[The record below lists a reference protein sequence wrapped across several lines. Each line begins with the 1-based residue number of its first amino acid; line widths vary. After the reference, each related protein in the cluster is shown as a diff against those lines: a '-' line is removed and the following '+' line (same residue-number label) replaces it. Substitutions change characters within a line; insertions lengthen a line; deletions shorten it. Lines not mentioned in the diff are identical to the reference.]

1 MNMQKTVFLSLLM
14 LVNVLAHTQELKPD
28 RTSIN
33 YFYDA
38 EAFMYEGNYDEALDL
53 LLKLDNISPDNP
65 NIWYKIGVCYLNT
78 RLYKTQAL
86 EYLKKASNYT
96 SPNYK
101 ENNHKEKNT
110 PLESYLYLG
119 IAYRVNYMFQ
129 ESLDSFDKL
138 KGMLSPSKTEDK
150 ALLKIIKREIEITEN
165 AIYNVANPIKA
176 ELINLGEVINSEF
189 TDHSPIVDLYENYL
203 IFTSRRPREGQEMKN
218 QDEDI
223 FISKK
228 VNNKWETPIRLGE
241 PVNTID
247 NNEAAIG
254 LSIDSKQLFFYR
266 SGENNSGSIFI
277 TESDDMYNWST
288 PTLLKENVNSRF
300 KETHATISPD
310 GNAIFFTSNRK
321 GGFGGLDIYVMRK
334 LPNGKWSE
342 ALPLPKQI
350 NTEYDEESPFIHPD
364 GITLYFSSKGHN
376 SMGGYDV
383 FSSIMSRNGKFTEPV
398 NIGYPINT
406 PDEDV
411 SYVVNLDGQK
421 GYIAT
426 IKADDGYGDLDL
438 YEILQEDV
446 HKNNIIIYEGIIA
459 DKNNNL
465 PENVT
470 ITLKNKD
477 SNEEPKVSRLNQNN
491 SKYVLTMIPDN
502 TYEIIYQIHGHTIR
516 SIDYTPTIDELT
528 QQTKLYNPIELDPI
542 ILSSFYNHAYVY
554 FDENDNN
561 LNDDAI
567 SLLDKVI
574 EKYVE
579 FEAKNEKLAINI
591 VTPKQDANPLYD
603 EKRSKEIFEYLSKN
617 NIAKNDIYSDGV
629 FDNNSTN
636 IYGLEIVENK
646 KLLAIEE
653 KEEVIVDKAILK
665 VENIL
670 FDFDKYN
677 IKPEYFD
684 NLDLLANYL
693 NDNPT
698 AKIEIGGHTDWLGT
712 SEYNYLLSYHR
723 SKAVKDYLVAKG
735 NNAENIITAKY
746 GKHTPIAANQTP
758 DGRDNPT
765 GRKYNRRAEFKVLV
779 QGNKTIL
786 EILPIV
792 IEEGDYIDISKTP
805 SNKKYTVQI
814 YALKN
819 QKALETFSELVGVKM
834 HVSSD
839 GWYRY
844 YVGEYTSYK
853 MAVEAA
859 TNLKSMGY
867 DTLIRKLSFYEE

>member
-1 MNMQKTVFLSLLM
+1 MKRTVFLSLLM
-14 LVNVLAHTQELKPD
+14 LVNVLSHAQELKPD

-65 NIWYKIGVCYLNT
+65 NVWYKIGVCYLNT

-86 EYLKKASNYT
+86 EYLKKASEHT
-96 SPNYK
+96 SPSYK
-101 ENNHKEKNT
+101 ENNHKERNA

-119 IAYRVNYMFQ
+119 IAYRINYMFE
-129 ESLDSFDKL
+129 ESLDSFNKLKEMLNSSKSEDKL
-138 KGMLSPSKTEDK
+138 
-150 ALLKIIKREIEITEN
+150 LLKSTNREIEVTEN

-406 PDEDV
+406 PDDDV

-629 FDNNSTN
+629 FDINSTN

>member
-1 MNMQKTVFLSLLM
+1 MKRTVFLSLLM
-14 LVNVLAHTQELKPD
+14 LVNVLSHAQELKPD

-65 NIWYKIGVCYLNT
+65 NVWYKIGVCYLNT

-86 EYLKKASNYT
+86 EYLKKASEHT
-96 SPNYK
+96 SPSYK

-406 PDEDV
+406 PDDDV

>member
-1 MNMQKTVFLSLLM
+1 MLM
-14 LVNVLAHTQELKPD
+14 LVNVLSHAQELKPD

-65 NIWYKIGVCYLNT
+65 NVWYKIGVCYLNT

-86 EYLKKASNYT
+86 EYLKKASEHT
-96 SPNYK
+96 SPSYK
-101 ENNHKEKNT
+101 ENNHKERNA

-119 IAYRVNYMFQ
+119 IAYRINYMFE
-129 ESLDSFDKL
+129 ESLDSFNKLKEMLNSSKSEDKL
-138 KGMLSPSKTEDK
+138 
-150 ALLKIIKREIEITEN
+150 LLKSTNREIEVTEN
-165 AIYNVANPIKA
+165 AIYNIANPIKA
-176 ELINLGEVINSEF
+176 ELINLGEIVNSEF

-203 IFTSRRPREGQEMKN
+203 IFTSRRPREGQEIKN

-228 VNNKWETPIRLGE
+228 VDDKWQTPFRLGE
-241 PVNTID
+241 PVNTIE

-254 LSIDSKQLFFYR
+254 LSIDGKQLFFYR
-266 SGENNSGSIFI
+266 SGENNSGSIYL

-288 PTLLKENVNSRF
+288 PTLLKQNVNSRF

-310 GNAIFFTSNRK
+310 GDAIYFTSNRK

-406 PDEDV
+406 PDDDV

-426 IKADDGYGDLDL
+426 IKANDGYGDLDL
-438 YEILQEDV
+438 YEILQE
-446 HKNNIIIYEGIIA
+446 NIYKSNMIVFEGIVA
-459 DKNNNL
+459 NKNNNS
-465 PENVT
+465 PENITVT
-470 ITLKNKD
+470 VKHKD
-477 SNEEPKVSRLNQNN
+477 SNEEPKESRLNKHN
-491 SKYVLTMIPDN
+491 SKYILMMSPDN
-502 TYEIIYQIHGHTIR
+502 TYEITYQIHGHTIH
-516 SIDYTPTIDELT
+516 SIDYTPTKQELSK
-528 QQTKLYNPIELDPI
+528 QIKEYKPIELEPV
-542 ILSSFYNHAYVY
+542 ILSSFYDHTYVY
-554 FDENDNN
+554 FDENTNN
-561 LNDDAI
+561 LDDNAI
-567 SLLDKVI
+567 NELNKVI
-574 EKYVE
+574 EKYSE
-579 FEAKNEKLAINI
+579 LKAENEKLAINI
-591 VTPKQDANPLYD
+591 VTPKKDGNPLYD
-603 EKRSKEIFEYLSKN
+603 EKRSTEIIEYLSKN
-617 NIAKNDIYSDGV
+617 DIAQNDIYTDGT
-629 FDNNSTN
+629 FDGLTN

-646 KLLAIEE
+646 EELLASIEDEEEIQIE
-653 KEEVIVDKAILK
+653 KSDKSILK
-665 VENIL
+665 IENIF
-670 FDFDKYN
+670 FDFDKSN

-684 NLDLLANYL
+684 NLNLLANYL
-693 NDNPT
+693 NENST

-712 SEYNYLLSYHR
+712 SEYNYLLSYYR
-723 SKAVKDYLVAKG
+723 SKSVKDYLVAKG

-746 GKHTPIAANQTP
+746 GENNPIAANQTP

-765 GRKYNRRAEFKVLV
+765 GRKYNRRAEFKVLN
-779 QGNKTIL
+779 QGDKAIL

-792 IEEGDYIDISKTP
+792 IEEGDYLAISKIP
-805 SNKKYTVQI
+805 SSKKYTVQI

>member
-1 MNMQKTVFLSLLM
+1 
-14 LVNVLAHTQELKPD
+14 
-28 RTSIN
+28 
-33 YFYDA
+33 
-38 EAFMYEGNYDEALDL
+38 
-53 LLKLDNISPDNP
+53 
-65 NIWYKIGVCYLNT
+65 
-78 RLYKTQAL
+78 
-86 EYLKKASNYT
+86 
-96 SPNYK
+96 
-101 ENNHKEKNT
+101 
-110 PLESYLYLG
+110 
-119 IAYRVNYMFQ
+119 
-129 ESLDSFDKL
+129 
-138 KGMLSPSKTEDK
+138 
-150 ALLKIIKREIEITEN
+150 
-165 AIYNVANPIKA
+165 
-176 ELINLGEVINSEF
+176 LGEIVNSEF

-203 IFTSRRPREGQEMKN
+203 IFTSRRPREGQEIKN

-406 PDEDV
+406 PDDDV

-446 HKNNIIIYEGIIA
+446 HKNNMIIYEGIIA

>member
-1 MNMQKTVFLSLLM
+1 MKRTVFLSLLM
-14 LVNVLAHTQELKPD
+14 LVNVLSHAQELKPD

-65 NIWYKIGVCYLNT
+65 NVWYKIGVCYLNT

-86 EYLKKASNYT
+86 EYLKKASEHT
-96 SPNYK
+96 SPSYK
-101 ENNHKEKNT
+101 ENNHKERNA

-119 IAYRVNYMFQ
+119 IAYRINYMFE
-129 ESLDSFDKL
+129 ESLDSFNKLKEMLNSSKSEDKL
-138 KGMLSPSKTEDK
+138 
-150 ALLKIIKREIEITEN
+150 LLKSTNREIEVTEN
-165 AIYNVANPIKA
+165 AIYNIANPIKA
-176 ELINLGEVINSEF
+176 ELINLGEIVNSEF

-203 IFTSRRPREGQEMKN
+203 IFTSRRPREGQEIKN

-228 VNNKWETPIRLGE
+228 VDDKWQTPFRLGE
-241 PVNTID
+241 PVNTIE

-254 LSIDSKQLFFYR
+254 LSIDGKQLFFYR
-266 SGENNSGSIFI
+266 SGENNSGSIYL

-288 PTLLKENVNSRF
+288 PTLLKQNVNSRF

-406 PDEDV
+406 PDDDV

>member
-1 MNMQKTVFLSLLM
+1 
-14 LVNVLAHTQELKPD
+14 
-28 RTSIN
+28 
-33 YFYDA
+33 
-38 EAFMYEGNYDEALDL
+38 
-53 LLKLDNISPDNP
+53 
-65 NIWYKIGVCYLNT
+65 
-78 RLYKTQAL
+78 
-86 EYLKKASNYT
+86 
-96 SPNYK
+96 
-101 ENNHKEKNT
+101 
-110 PLESYLYLG
+110 
-119 IAYRVNYMFQ
+119 
-129 ESLDSFDKL
+129 
-138 KGMLSPSKTEDK
+138 
-150 ALLKIIKREIEITEN
+150 
-165 AIYNVANPIKA
+165 
-176 ELINLGEVINSEF
+176 
-189 TDHSPIVDLYENYL
+189 
-203 IFTSRRPREGQEMKN
+203 MKN

-406 PDEDV
+406 PDDDV

>member
-1 MNMQKTVFLSLLM
+1 MKRTVFLSLLM
-14 LVNVLAHTQELKPD
+14 LVNVLSHAQELKPD

-65 NIWYKIGVCYLNT
+65 NVWYKIGVCYLNT

-86 EYLKKASNYT
+86 EYLKKASEHT
-96 SPNYK
+96 SPSYK
-101 ENNHKEKNT
+101 ENNHKERNA

-119 IAYRVNYMFQ
+119 IAYRINYMFE
-129 ESLDSFDKL
+129 ESLDSFNKLKEMLNSSKSEDKL
-138 KGMLSPSKTEDK
+138 
-150 ALLKIIKREIEITEN
+150 LLKSTNREIEVTEN

-406 PDEDV
+406 PDYDV

-470 ITLKNKD
+470 ITLKNKN